1 MTAALTPVDVR
12 TLHHGSHNRLL
23 TEEPL
28 PVGGSAGLDAII
40 VPTARP
46 AEELGHVMRIGA
58 TIDVPVLVL
67 CSQDATAYHARK
79 VANSNDAPAWTV
91 DVDDSMAR
99 QLPGSEF
106 DRLLRA
112 NGFGSISD
120 LSLKRNLGLALAR
133 GANWERVLFLDD
145 DIIVDHPETLH
156 RVSGLL
162 DRYRAVGLDNNG
174 FKDNS
179 VVCHA
184 FSDTGGDQSTFI
196 GGGAMMVNPQ
206 TAVSFFP
213 NIYNEDWLFLLGTG
227 VPFAAARAGRMVQR
241 EFDPYANPR
250 RAAAEEL
257 GDTIAESLFWLLD
270 VGREISTATTGF
282 WGDALFRRREFI
294 DHILGRADRS
304 PAPYKIRRSLE
315 AARRRSTD
323 VQAGLCT
330 ELVEAWQSDLV
341 RWRKFLHRLPVT
353 RGPEKFV
360 SNVGLADRM
369 HRSKALDV

>member
-23 TEEPL
+23 TEEPM
-28 PVGGSAGLDAII
+28 PMDGSAGLDAII

-46 AEELGHVMRIGA
+46 AEELRHVMHIGA
-58 TIDVPVLVL
+58 EIEVPVLVL
-67 CSQDATAYHARK
+67 CSNEATAYHARK
-79 VANSNDAPAWTV
+79 VANSYDAPAWTV

-99 QLPGSEF
+99 RLPGSEF

-112 NGFGSISD
+112 EGFGSVSD

-145 DIIVDHPETLH
+145 DIIIDEPGTLH
-156 RVSGLL
+156 RMAGLL
-162 DRYRAVGLDNNG
+162 DRYRAVGLANEG
-174 FKDNS
+174 FHDNS

-184 FSDTGGDQSTFI
+184 FRDTGGDQDTFI

-206 TAVSFFP
+206 TAFSFFP

-227 VPFAAARAGRMVQR
+227 VPFRAARAGRMHQR

-294 DHILGRADRS
+294 VHVLGLADES
-304 PAPYKIRRSLE
+304 PAPDKIRKSL
-315 AARRRSTD
+315 AAALRRSTD
-323 VQAGLCT
+323 IQAGLCT
-330 ELVEAWQSDLV
+330 DLVEAWRNDLA
-341 RWRKFLHRLPVT
+341 RWKKFLHRLPVT

-360 SNVGLADRM
+360 ANVGLADRI
-369 HRSKALDV
+369 HRSKALDF